1 MKQIFGYF
9 LVICSIPL
17 LFLMGIEVK
26 EEIVTAKTYEEK
38 MEASIS
44 LPQVQAQ
51 LPVTLL
57 DREGNIFSEE
67 YVEWREPLPFDEFP
81 QIVKDIFI
89 YSEDTSFFDHIGF
102 DVSAIARAVMANSSE
117 QSIQQG
123 GSTITQQLVRMRYL
137 TAEKTYE
144 RKLMELLY
152 AYELEQMYSKEEILE
167 MYLNEMYFGNQV
179 YGIASAATY
188 YFGRPV
194 QQLTIAEM
202 AFIAAIPNNPSLYDP
217 LRNFENTKERQER
230 LLDTLAKNAIISI
243 ADAEKYKAQAIELY
257 VKQKIQQY
265 PAYSTYVLQQEL
277 RSLVAYQDGFE
288 AQLADAK
295 TVEERNLITLQ
306 LDATIDELLTK
317 GLIIHTALHPE
328 KQLAD
333 EKAMNRILSP
343 YKIEASAAVID
354 NTSRE
359 IVSIFGGRNYQKF
372 NFHRAYQAPR
382 QPGSAF
388 KPLIDYAPAIELLNY
403 TPSSTISGGHYC
415 VDNFC
420 PQNYGGG
427 VYGNV
432 SISTAFSWSYNTS
445 ALRLLNKVGLEQAF
459 SYIDR
464 FHFQSIVEPDRNY
477 AAALGGLTY
486 GVTSLEMADAYTSFI
501 DGRYLQA
508 HAIRQVTDLQGNVL
522 YEWPTEPDII
532 WSTKTVGHMRK
543 LLTDVVTKGTGRGL
557 YTNTSYIGAKTGTT
571 NDYKDF
577 WVAGLTENYTTAI
590 WIGYDEPRNMQSLEN
605 AKIHFKLFNAIMD

>member
-1 MKQIFGYF
+1 
-9 LVICSIPL
+9 
-17 LFLMGIEVK
+17 
-26 EEIVTAKTYEEK
+26 
-38 MEASIS
+38 
-44 LPQVQAQ
+44 
-51 LPVTLL
+51 
-57 DREGNIFSEE
+57 
-67 YVEWREPLPFDEFP
+67 
-81 QIVKDIFI
+81 
-89 YSEDTSFFDHIGF
+89 
-102 DVSAIARAVMANSSE
+102 MANSSE

-152 AYELEQMYSKEEILE
+152 AYELEQMYNKEEILE

-179 YGIASAATY
+179 YGIGSAATY
-188 YFGRPV
+188 YFGRPI

-202 AFIAAIPNNPSLYDP
+202 AFIAAIPNNPNLYNP
-217 LRNFENTKERQER
+217 LQNFENTKQRQER
-230 LLDTLAKNAIISI
+230 LLDTLAKNAIISL
-243 ADAEKYKAQAIELY
+243 ADAENYKAQAIELN

-265 PAYSTYVLQQEL
+265 PAYSTYVLQHEL
-277 RSLVAYQDGFE
+277 RSLVANHEGFDT
-288 AQLADAK
+288 QLADAK
-295 TVEERNLITLQ
+295 TGEERNLIALQ
-306 LDATIDELLTK
+306 LDAKIDELLTK

-333 EKAMNRILSP
+333 EESMNRILSP
-343 YKIEASAAVID
+343 YKIEASATVID

-415 VDNFC
+415 VGNFC

-459 SYIDR
+459 SYINR
-464 FHFQSIVEPDRNY
+464 LHFQSIVEKDRNY

-501 DGRYLQA
+501 DGSYLQA

-522 YEWPTEPDII
+522 YEWPTERDVI
-532 WSTKTVGHMRK
+532 WSTKTIRHMRT
-543 LLTDVVTKGTGRGL
+543 LLTDVVTKGTGKGL
-557 YTNTSYIGAKTGTT
+557 YTKTAYIGAKTGTT

-577 WVAGLTENYTTAI
+577 WVAGLTENYTTAV

-605 AKIHFKLFNAIMD
+605 TKIHFKLFNAIMD

>member
-1 MKQIFGYF
+1 MKQIFGYI
-9 LVICSIPL
+9 LIICSIPL
-17 LFLMGIEVK
+17 LFLIGIEVK
-26 EEIVTAKTYEEK
+26 EEIVTAKSYEEK

-57 DREGNIFSEE
+57 DRDGNTFSEE
-67 YVEWREPLPFDEFP
+67 YAEWREPLKFEEFP

-89 YSEDTSFFDHIGF
+89 YSEDTAFFDHIGF

-137 TAEKTYE
+137 TEEKTYE

-188 YFGRPV
+188 YFDRPL
-194 QQLTIAEM
+194 QQLTIAEI

-217 LRNFENTKERQER
+217 LQNFENTKERQER
-230 LLDTLAKNAIISI
+230 LIDTLAKNAIISI
-243 ADAEKYKAQAIELY
+243 VEAENLKSQAIELN
-257 VKQKIQQY
+257 VKQKMQQY
-265 PAYSTYVLQQEL
+265 PAYSTYVLHEL
-277 RSLVAYQDGFE
+277 RSLVAYHEGFE
-288 AQLADAK
+288 AQLANAK
-295 TVEERNLITLQ
+295 TVEERNLATLQ
-306 LDATIDELLTK
+306 LDAKIDELFTK
-317 GLIIHTALHPE
+317 GIIIHTALHPE

-343 YKIEASAAVID
+343 YKIQASATVID

-359 IVSIFGGRNYQKF
+359 IVSIFAGRDYQKF

-382 QPGSAF
+382 QPGSSF

-403 TPSSTISGGHYC
+403 TPSSRISGGHYC
-415 VDNFC
+415 VGDFC

-445 ALRLLNKVGLEQAF
+445 ALRLLNQVGVEQAF

-464 FHFQSIVEPDRNY
+464 FHFQSIVESDRNY
-477 AAALGGLTY
+477 PAAIGGLTY

-501 DGRYLQA
+501 DGSYMQA

-522 YEWPTEPDII
+522 YEWPIKRDVI
-532 WSTKTVGHMRK
+532 WSAKTVGHMRS
-543 LLTDVVTKGTGRGL
+543 LLTDVVTKGTGKGL

>member
-1 MKQIFGYF
+1 MKQIFGYL

-17 LFLMGIEVK
+17 LFLIGIEVK

-38 MEASIS
+38 IEAAIS
-44 LPQVQAQ
+44 LPQVQTQ

-57 DREGNIFSEE
+57 DRDRNIFSEE
-67 YVEWREPLPFDEFP
+67 YVEWREALTFDEFP

-137 TAEKTYE
+137 TEEKTYE

-188 YFGRPV
+188 YFGRPL
-194 QQLTIAEM
+194 QKLTIAEI

-230 LLDTLAKNAIISI
+230 LIDTLAKNAIISI
-243 ADAEKYKAQAIELY
+243 AEAENLKAQEIKLN
-257 VKQKIQQY
+257 VKQKLQQY
-265 PAYSTYVLQQEL
+265 PAYSTYVLQEL
-277 RSLVAYQDGFE
+277 RSLIAYHEGFE
-288 AQLADAK
+288 ARLADAN
-295 TVEERNLITLQ
+295 TIEERNLTTLQ
-306 LDATIDELLTK
+306 LDATIDELLSK
-317 GLIIHTALHPE
+317 GIVIHTALHPE
-328 KQLAD
+328 KQAAD
-333 EKAMNRILSP
+333 EEAMNRILSP
-343 YKIEASAAVID
+343 YKIEASATVID

-359 IVSIFGGRNYQKF
+359 IVSIFAGRDYQKF

-403 TPSSTISGGHYC
+403 IPSSRISGGHYC
-415 VDNFC
+415 VGNFC

-464 FHFQSIVEPDRNY
+464 FHFQSIVEADRNY
-477 AAALGGLTY
+477 AAAIGGLTY

-501 DGRYLQA
+501 DGSYVQA
-508 HAIRQVTDLQGNVL
+508 RAIRQVTDLEGNVL
-522 YEWPTEPDII
+522 YEWPTERDII
-532 WSTKTVGHMRK
+532 WSTKTVRHMRS
-543 LLTDVVTKGTGRGL
+543 LLTDVVTKGTGKGL

-590 WIGYDEPRNMQSLEN
+590 WIGYDEPRNMQSLEH

>member
-1 MKQIFGYF
+1 MKQIFGYL

-17 LFLMGIEVK
+17 LFLIGIEVK

-38 MEASIS
+38 IEAAIS
-44 LPQVQAQ
+44 LPQVQTQ

-57 DREGNIFSEE
+57 DRDRNIFSEE
-67 YVEWREPLPFDEFP
+67 YVEWREPLTFDEFP
-81 QIVKDIFI
+81 PIVKDIFI

-137 TAEKTYE
+137 TEEKTYE

-188 YFGRPV
+188 YFGRPL
-194 QQLTIAEM
+194 QELTIAEI
-202 AFIAAIPNNPSLYDP
+202 AFIASIPNNPSLYDP

-230 LLDTLAKNAIISI
+230 LIDTLAKNAIISI
-243 ADAEKYKAQAIELY
+243 AEAENLKAQEIKLN
-257 VKQKIQQY
+257 VKQKLQQY
-265 PAYSTYVLQQEL
+265 PAYSTYVLQEL
-277 RSLVAYQDGFE
+277 RSLIAYHEGFE
-288 AQLADAK
+288 ARLADAN
-295 TVEERNLITLQ
+295 TVEERNLTTLQ
-306 LDATIDELLTK
+306 LDATIDELLSK
-317 GLIIHTALHPE
+317 GIVIHTALHPE
-328 KQLAD
+328 KQAAD
-333 EKAMNRILSP
+333 EEAMNRILSP
-343 YKIEASAAVID
+343 YKIEASATVID

-359 IVSIFGGRNYQKF
+359 IVSIFAGRDYQKF

-403 TPSSTISGGHYC
+403 IPSSRISGGHYC
-415 VDNFC
+415 VGNFC

-464 FHFQSIVEPDRNY
+464 FHFQSIVEADRNY
-477 AAALGGLTY
+477 AAAIGGLK
-486 GVTSLEMADAYTSFI
+486 L
-501 DGRYLQA
+501 
-508 HAIRQVTDLQGNVL
+508 
-522 YEWPTEPDII
+522 
-532 WSTKTVGHMRK
+532 RK
-543 LLTDVVTKGTGRGL
+543 R
-557 YTNTSYIGAKTGTT
+557 
-571 NDYKDF
+571 
-577 WVAGLTENYTTAI
+577 
-590 WIGYDEPRNMQSLEN
+590 
-605 AKIHFKLFNAIMD
+605 

>member
-1 MKQIFGYF
+1 MKQIFGYT
-9 LVICSIPL
+9 LIICSIPL
-17 LFLMGIEVK
+17 LFLIGIEVK
-26 EEIVTAKTYEEK
+26 KEMVTAKTYEEK
-38 MEASIS
+38 MEASIT

-51 LPVTLL
+51 LPVRLL
-57 DREGNIFSEE
+57 DHDGNTFSEE
-67 YVEWREPLPFDEFP
+67 YVEWREPKTFDEFP

-89 YSEDTSFFDHIGF
+89 YSEDTAFFDHIGF

-137 TAEKTYE
+137 TEEKTYE

-188 YFGRPV
+188 YFGRPL
-194 QQLTIAEM
+194 QELTIAEI
-202 AFIAAIPNNPSLYDP
+202 AFIAAIPNNPSLYNP
-217 LRNFENTKERQER
+217 LQNFENTKERQER
-230 LLDTLAKNAIISI
+230 LIDTLAKNAVISI
-243 ADAEKYKAQAIELY
+243 VEAENLKSQAIELN
-257 VKQKIQQY
+257 VKQKMQQY
-265 PAYSTYVLQQEL
+265 PAYSTYVLHEL
-277 RSLVAYQDGFE
+277 RSLVAHHEGFE
-288 AQLADAK
+288 TQLANAK
-295 TVEERNLITLQ
+295 TIEERNLAALQ
-306 LDATIDELLTK
+306 LDTTINELLTK
-317 GLIIHTALHPE
+317 GIIIHTALNPE

-343 YKIEASAAVID
+343 YKIEASATVID

-359 IVSIFGGRNYQKF
+359 IVSIFAGRDYEKF

-382 QPGSAF
+382 QPGSSF

-403 TPSSTISGGHYC
+403 TPSSKISGGHYC
-415 VDNFC
+415 VGNFC

-445 ALRLLNKVGLEQAF
+445 ALRLLKQVGLEQAF
-459 SYIDR
+459 NYIDR
-464 FHFQSIVEPDRNY
+464 FHFQSIVEKDRNY
-477 AAALGGLTY
+477 VAAIGGLTY
-486 GVTSLEMADAYTSFI
+486 GVTSLEMANAYTSFI
-501 DGRYLQA
+501 DGSYIQA
-508 HAIRQVTDLQGNVL
+508 HAIRQVTDLEGNLL
-522 YEWPTEPDII
+522 YEWPTERDII
-532 WSTKTVGHMRK
+532 WSPKTVRHMRN
-543 LLTDVVTKGTGRGL
+543 LLTDVVTKGTGKGL

>member
-1 MKQIFGYF
+1 MKQIFGYL

-17 LFLMGIEVK
+17 LFLIGIEVK

-38 MEASIS
+38 IEAAIS
-44 LPQVQAQ
+44 LPQVQTQ

-57 DREGNIFSEE
+57 DRDRNIFSEE
-67 YVEWREPLPFDEFP
+67 YVEWREALTFDEFP

-137 TAEKTYE
+137 TEEKTYE

-188 YFGRPV
+188 YFGRPL
-194 QQLTIAEM
+194 QELTIAEM

-230 LLDTLAKNAIISI
+230 LIDTLAKNAIISI
-243 ADAEKYKAQAIELY
+243 AEAENLKAQEIKLN
-257 VKQKIQQY
+257 VKQKLQQY
-265 PAYSTYVLQQEL
+265 PAYSTYVLQEL
-277 RSLVAYQDGFE
+277 RSLIAYHEGFE
-288 AQLADAK
+288 ARLADAN
-295 TVEERNLITLQ
+295 TVEERNLTTLQ
-306 LDATIDELLTK
+306 LDATIDELLSK
-317 GLIIHTALHPE
+317 GIVIHTALHPE
-328 KQLAD
+328 KQAAD
-333 EKAMNRILSP
+333 EEAMNRILSP
-343 YKIEASAAVID
+343 YKIEASATVID

-359 IVSIFGGRNYQKF
+359 IVSIFAGRDYQKF

-403 TPSSTISGGHYC
+403 IPSSRISGGHYC
-415 VDNFC
+415 VGNFC

-464 FHFQSIVEPDRNY
+464 FHFQSIVEADRNY
-477 AAALGGLTY
+477 AAAIGGLTY
-486 GVTSLEMADAYTSFI
+486 GVTTLEMADAYTSFI
-501 DGRYLQA
+501 DGSYVQA
-508 HAIRQVTDLQGNVL
+508 RAIRQVTDLEGNLL
-522 YEWPTEPDII
+522 YEWPTERDII
-532 WSTKTVGHMRK
+532 WSTKTVRHMRS
-543 LLTDVVTKGTGRGL
+543 LLTDVVTKGTGKGL

-590 WIGYDEPRNMQSLEN
+590 WIGYDEPRNMQSLEH

>member
-1 MKQIFGYF
+1 MKQIFGYI
-9 LVICSIPL
+9 LIICSIPL
-17 LFLMGIEVK
+17 LFLIGIEVK
-26 EEIVTAKTYEEK
+26 EEIVTAKSYEEK

-57 DREGNIFSEE
+57 DRDGNTFSEE
-67 YVEWREPLPFDEFP
+67 YAEWREPLKFEEFP

-89 YSEDTSFFDHIGF
+89 YSEDTAFFDHIGF

-137 TAEKTYE
+137 TEEKTYE

-188 YFGRPV
+188 YFDRPL
-194 QQLTIAEM
+194 QQLTIAEI

-217 LRNFENTKERQER
+217 LQNFENTKERQER
-230 LLDTLAKNAIISI
+230 LIDTLAKNAIISI
-243 ADAEKYKAQAIELY
+243 VEAENLKSQAIELN
-257 VKQKIQQY
+257 VKQKMQQY
-265 PAYSTYVLQQEL
+265 PAYSTYVLHEL
-277 RSLVAYQDGFE
+277 RSLVAYHEGFE
-288 AQLADAK
+288 TQLANAK
-295 TVEERNLITLQ
+295 TVEERNLATLQ
-306 LDATIDELLTK
+306 LDAKIDELFTK
-317 GLIIHTALHPE
+317 GIIIHTALHPE

-343 YKIEASAAVID
+343 YKIQASATVID

-359 IVSIFGGRNYQKF
+359 IVSIFAGRDYQKF

-382 QPGSAF
+382 QPGSSF

-403 TPSSTISGGHYC
+403 TPSSRISGGHYC
-415 VDNFC
+415 VGDFC

-445 ALRLLNKVGLEQAF
+445 ALRLLNQVGVEQAF

-464 FHFQSIVEPDRNY
+464 FHFQSIVESDRNY
-477 AAALGGLTY
+477 PAAIGGLTY

-501 DGRYLQA
+501 DGSYMQA

-522 YEWPTEPDII
+522 YEWPIKRDVI
-532 WSTKTVGHMRK
+532 WSAKTVGHMRS
-543 LLTDVVTKGTGRGL
+543 LLTDVVTKGTGKGL

>member
-1 MKQIFGYF
+1 MKQIFGYL

-17 LFLMGIEVK
+17 LFLIGIEVK

-38 MEASIS
+38 IEAAIS
-44 LPQVQAQ
+44 LPQVQTQ

-57 DREGNIFSEE
+57 DRDRNIFSEE
-67 YVEWREPLPFDEFP
+67 YVEWREPLTFDEFP
-81 QIVKDIFI
+81 PIVKDIFI

-137 TAEKTYE
+137 TEEKTYE

-188 YFGRPV
+188 YFGRPL
-194 QQLTIAEM
+194 QELTIAEI
-202 AFIAAIPNNPSLYDP
+202 AFIASIPNNPSLYDP

-230 LLDTLAKNAIISI
+230 LIDTLAKNAIISI
-243 ADAEKYKAQAIELY
+243 AEAENLKAQEIKLN
-257 VKQKIQQY
+257 VKQKLQQY
-265 PAYSTYVLQQEL
+265 PAYSTYVLQEL
-277 RSLVAYQDGFE
+277 RSLIAYHEGFE
-288 AQLADAK
+288 ARLADAN
-295 TVEERNLITLQ
+295 TVEERNLTTLQ
-306 LDATIDELLTK
+306 LDATIDELLSK
-317 GLIIHTALHPE
+317 GIVIHTALHPE
-328 KQLAD
+328 KQAAD
-333 EKAMNRILSP
+333 EEAMNRILSP
-343 YKIEASAAVID
+343 YKIEASATVID

-359 IVSIFGGRNYQKF
+359 IVSIFAGRDYQKF

-403 TPSSTISGGHYC
+403 IPSSRISGGHYC
-415 VDNFC
+415 VGNFC

-464 FHFQSIVEPDRNY
+464 FHFQSIVEADRNY
-477 AAALGGLTY
+477 AAAIGGLTY

-501 DGRYLQA
+501 DGSYVQA
-508 HAIRQVTDLQGNVL
+508 RAIRQVTDLEGNVL
-522 YEWPTEPDII
+522 YEWPTERDII
-532 WSTKTVGHMRK
+532 WSTKTVRHMRS
-543 LLTDVVTKGTGRGL
+543 LLTDVVTKGTGKGL

-590 WIGYDEPRNMQSLEN
+590 WIGYDEPRNMQSLEH

>member
-17 LFLMGIEVK
+17 LFLIGIEVK

-38 MEASIS
+38 LEASIS

-57 DREGNIFSEE
+57 DREDNIFSEE
-67 YVEWREPLPFDEFP
+67 YVEWREPPLLDEFP

-137 TAEKTYE
+137 TTEKTYE

-152 AYELEQMYSKEEILE
+152 AYELEQMYSKEEILG

-188 YFGRPV
+188 YFGRPI

-202 AFIAAIPNNPSLYDP
+202 VFIAAIPNNPSLYDP

-243 ADAEKYKAQAIELY
+243 AEAENYKAQVIELQ

-265 PAYSTYVLQQEL
+265 PAYSTYVLQKEL
-277 RSLVAYQDGFE
+277 RSLVAYHEGFE
-288 AQLADAK
+288 AQLANAN

-317 GLIIHTALHPE
+317 GVIIRTALHPE

-333 EKAMNRILSP
+333 EEAINRILSP

-415 VDNFC
+415 VGSFC

-464 FHFQSIVEPDRNY
+464 FHFQSIAPADRNY

-486 GVTSLEMADAYTSFI
+486 GVTSLEMADAYTA
-501 DGRYLQA
+501 L
-508 HAIRQVTDLQGNVL
+508 
-522 YEWPTEPDII
+522 
-532 WSTKTVGHMRK
+532 
-543 LLTDVVTKGTGRGL
+543 
-557 YTNTSYIGAKTGTT
+557 
-571 NDYKDF
+571 
-577 WVAGLTENYTTAI
+577 
-590 WIGYDEPRNMQSLEN
+590 
-605 AKIHFKLFNAIMD
+605 